1 MNLDTSAAIDKNM
14 QNKLAREIDTELK
27 ALKRLESKG
36 AVSERAVNKA
46 RELADIKKDRLKDG
60 LTVDGDE
67 KK

>member
-1 MNLDTSAAIDKNM
+1 M
-14 QNKLAREIDTELK
+14 QNKLARDIDTELK